1 MGLQRAGHNWVTKQ
15 QQQPCHSIAGEW
27 DRKEWSHSRS
37 NPCPRQLPGT
47 AHQVGVLSFMQE
59 RIQEWATVKEEWVY
73 LIPHHIAKCSLR
85 QMLKMKLWYF
95 GHLMQSANSLKNT
108 LTLGKIEGRRR
119 RGRQRKRWLDLMDM
133 RLSKL
138 WEIVKNREAWGA
150 AVRGVANSWTWLNG
164 WTTTDPQK

>member
-95 GHLMQSANSLKNT
+95 GHLAWRPDSLDKTLMLGKTGEGDDRGWDGWMASLTQWTWVWANSGWKWRTGKPGMLEST
-108 LTLGKIEGRRR
+108 GWQRIGHDLGTEE
-119 RGRQRKRWLDLMDM
+119 Q
-133 RLSKL
+133 
-138 WEIVKNREAWGA
+138 
-150 AVRGVANSWTWLNG
+150 
-164 WTTTDPQK
+164 Q